1 MTLSQSFQVGERVRT
16 IHRHA
21 DLAKGS
27 TGTIVRVFVT
37 ADCSDVQFDAY
48 PWHRLVAH
56 SDLEII
62 EREIESERA

>member
-16 IHRHA
+16 IRRDA
-21 DLAKGS
+21 DLPKGS

-48 PWHRLVAH
+48 PLHRLVAH
-56 SDLEII
+56 SDLEVI
-62 EREIESERA
+62 EREVESGQA